1 MKEKGMPVLFSPSL
15 LPLTFQERKERRWGG
30 HSPYLPLSLLS
41 FEWQGR
47 KQGKVGG
54 SLLKGMREKGR
65 PVLLPPSLL
74 PFPFKEWKQR
84 GGVGLPLTS
93 LPPSHYFNE
102 K

>member
-1 MKEKGMPVLFSPSL
+1 MPVLLPPSL

-93 LPPSHYFNE
+93 LPPSHPFDE